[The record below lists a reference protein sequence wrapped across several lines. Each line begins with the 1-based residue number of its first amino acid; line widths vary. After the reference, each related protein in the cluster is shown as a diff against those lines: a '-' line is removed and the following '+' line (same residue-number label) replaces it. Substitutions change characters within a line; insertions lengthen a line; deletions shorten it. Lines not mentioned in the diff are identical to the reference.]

1 MERVGDDVARELGRF
16 GTVSALAPLVDAWP
30 GAVGPEIARNAWPAR
45 IGRDGTLYVHTSS
58 SAWAFELGQL
68 TDRIGAALGELAPP
82 RFRFAV
88 GPLPEPPRPVLEEVI
103 RTHAQPTE
111 EHHMKAVEL
120 AAGIEDENLRKVVAK
135 TAAMSLAKRDSDRLF
150 WYHSECPEAPG
161 FQGFFYE

>member
-103 RTHAQPTE
+103 RMHVQPTE